1 VAQPAKIIDPD
12 FEFLQDQYS
21 GIHRNDSENPGLL
34 IIIVRPFKSTI
45 GEKNHRHIPHHFR
58 VIAGSC

>member
-21 GIHRNDSENPGLL
+21 GIHSNDSENPGLL
-34 IIIVRPFKSTI
+34 IIILSLTNCVGGKIIDNSL
-45 GEKNHRHIPHHFR
+45 HFL
-58 VIAGSC
+58 IIKISG